1 MEIINFFK
9 SKSFSYLL
17 TTLIS
22 KASVFIIIPVSAIF
36 LNTEN
41 FSDFGI
47 IFPTITLMT
56 IASSFGLGSFLL
68 KKIPELGNNQIDK
81 IFSHSISF
89 WIIFNFCFFT
99 TIALISFFFFRE
111 NFYVIN
117 LTTGCFIFNSIL
129 VLNTSKYQLFDSNF
143 KFLIYSSAVKFL
155 YAVEILIYLIIK
167 DVDLLLI
174 LCSFFVTSFIIFL
187 ISLYDSLKNIKF
199 VWINPL
205 KSNYNIV
212 KFCFPLFLNSLL
224 AYLLFINSRVILDY
238 YNFVTYSSIFSLCY
252 SFSAMLTIV
261 FATFISLYVPKIFTA
276 ESKVLEKINE
286 INESLSYLILFGSLL
301 ILIIFKFYTDF
312 VLETDD
318 YKNTSFYTAIFLS
331 SQFIYIYYITKVDF
345 LILKNKTRELLYIN
359 LIMALASVS
368 LNFLC
373 LYLFGPSGVFF
384 SIILLQFLLAFLV
397 SKRVKISNN
406 YKTMFFTFM
415 FMVFILS
422 VSIIDSY
429 FVYSSALILVTFL
442 LYFKRQIIIQTLF
455 FLNEK
460 NSIH

>member
-9 SKSFSYLL
+9 SKSFSYLS

-68 KKIPELGNNQIDK
+68 KKIPELGNNQIHK

-89 WIIFNFCFFT
+89 WIIFNFCFFI

-129 VLNTSKYQLFDSNF
+129 VLNTSKHQLFDSNF
-143 KFLIYSSAVKFL
+143 KFLIFSSAAKFL
-155 YAVEILIYLIIK
+155 YAVEILIFLMIK
-167 DVDLLLI
+167 DVDLLSI
-174 LCSFFVTSFIIFL
+174 LCTFFVTSFIIFL
-187 ISLYDSLKNIKF
+187 ISLYDNLKNIKF

-212 KFCFPLFLNSLL
+212 KFCFPLFLNSIL

-286 INESLSYLILFGSLL
+286 INESLSYLTLFGSLL

-373 LYLFGPSGVFF
+373 FYLFGPSGVFF